1 MSTENLKL
9 QNDLRDRIVSTLF
22 HEAEV
27 IAEKVVRDK
36 GNKSHWESKLDNM
49 LTSSG
54 WAYLTMLLLLG
65 VIFWITITGANYPS
79 EMLANLFFRIEDV
92 LLTFLTVINA
102 PNWVIG
108 LFVLGLFRTLA
119 WVVSVMLPPMAI
131 FFPLFTLLEDLG
143 YLPRVAF
150 NLDYLFKKCGTHG
163 KQALSMCMGFGCNAA
178 GVISCRIIDSP
189 RERLIAIL
197 TNNFVPCNGRFP
209 TLILISSLF
218 LAGIFGNLG
227 VTLVVVTVILIGIGT
242 TLGISYLLSKT
253 LLKGIPSTFALELP
267 PFRKPQVGQVIV
279 RSIFDRTV
287 FVLGRAV
294 MVAAP
299 AGLVIWLMANLEI
312 GGVSILSLTAGFLDP
327 FARTIG
333 LDGIILMAFILGF
346 PANEI
351 VIPLIFMGYLATG
364 SLIELTGLNE
374 IRQLLLTKHG
384 WTWLT
389 AINVMLFSLL
399 HYPCGTTLWTIFKET
414 KSRKWTVLAFVIP
427 TVVGL
432 AVCFLLT
439 QVVGFLN
446 LV

>member
-1 MSTENLKL
+1 MNAENFKL
-9 QNDLRDRIVSTLF
+9 QNDLRDRIVSTLYF
-22 HEAEV
+22 EAETIADKV
-27 IAEKVVRDK
+27 IKERGK
-36 GNKSHWESKLDNM
+36 KSNWESKLDNI
-49 LTSSG
+49 LTSPSWG
-54 WAYLTMLLLLG
+54 YLTMLLLLG
-65 VIFWITITGANYPS
+65 VIFWITIAGANYPS
-79 EMLANLFFRIEDV
+79 ELLANLFFIIEDK
-92 LLTFLTVINA
+92 LLAILTAIHA
-102 PNWVIG
+102 PDWVTG
-108 LFVLGLFRTLA
+108 LLVLGLFRTLA

-131 FFPLFTLLEDLG
+131 FFPMFTLLEDLG

-218 LAGIFGNLG
+218 LAGVFGSLG
-227 VTLVVVTVILIGIGT
+227 VTLVVLAVVLIGIAA
-242 TLGISYLLSKT
+242 TLGVSYFLSKT
-253 LLKGIPSTFALELP
+253 FLKGIPSTFTLELP
-267 PFRKPQVGQVIV
+267 PFRKPQVGQVVV
-279 RSIFDRTV
+279 RSIFDRTI

-299 AGLVIWLMANLEI
+299 AGLLIWLMANLQVN
-312 GGVSILSLTAGFLDP
+312 GVSILSLTANFLDP
-327 FARTIG
+327 FARSLG
-333 LDGIILMAFILGF
+333 LDGIILMAFILGL

-374 IRQLLLTKHG
+374 IRQLLITKHG

-399 HYPCGTTLWTIFKET
+399 HYPCGTTLLTIFKET

-432 AVCFLLT
+432 TVCFLLT
-439 QVVGFLN
+439 QIVGLLN
-446 LV
+446 L